1 MCHSLVVW
9 MPPAKHRLSP
19 VGWVGR
25 HRPMWWPAMGQL
37 LSPGVCMEA
46 EGNRGR
52 REVAGIL
59 GFPKRDG
66 ECCGKTPVQGNLH
79 GTWRVPNHREGQQLC
94 WLCVMHSQPRSVRRM
109 PFHEHFWPETEVNR
123 SPCSAACPVTTVRS
137 HWRQSCLL
145 TPLPSSA
152 PCQPGTKQGPSK
164 CHLLCLVLPAT
175 ALMPL

>member
-1 MCHSLVVW
+1 
-9 MPPAKHRLSP
+9 
-19 VGWVGR
+19 
-25 HRPMWWPAMGQL
+25 MGQL

-46 EGNRGR
+46 DGNRGR

-59 GFPKRDG
+59 GFPERDG
-66 ECCGKTPVQGNLH
+66 ECCGKTPFQGNLH
-79 GTWRVPNHREGQQLC
+79 GTWRVPNHQEGQQLC
-94 WLCVMHSQPRSVRRM
+94 WLCVVHSQPRSVRRM
-109 PFHEHFWPETEVNR
+109 PSHEHFWPETEVNH

-152 PCQPGTKQGPSK
+152 PCQAGTKQGPSK

-175 ALMPL
+175 ALMPLQPSG